1 LDGLGGPSSAQSER
15 RKRNIKLFDAYE
27 TGFRK
32 SGLTMQEFG
41 LTPLNE
47 FLSLRTFREEFIHA
61 LALLGVNI
69 SALQS
74 DDFWRSFVQHY
85 LAVIQDCPLRTEDD
99 RTRIVL
105 ELKVLA
111 WSEEVADSL
120 YPGKRV
126 VQWNWKPKDLDEQ
139 KFICALI

>member
-1 LDGLGGPSSAQSER
+1 
-15 RKRNIKLFDAYE
+15 
-27 TGFRK
+27 
-32 SGLTMQEFG
+32 MQEFG

-61 LALLGVNI
+61 LAPFGVNI

-74 DDFWRSFVQHY
+74 GDFWRPFVQHY
-85 LAVIQDCPLRTEDD
+85 LSVIQDCPLRTEDD

-105 ELKVLA
+105 ELKALA
-111 WSEEVADSL
+111 WSEEVADGL

-126 VQWNWKPKDLDEQ
+126 VQWNWKPKDMDEQ